1 MTIAQDYNFNHC
13 IMKKIIYGL
22 AIAGIAVSMTSCA
35 QKQNTLTS
43 AEKADGWVLLF
54 NGENLDGWRD
64 YNGDSLTNG
73 WKVVD
78 GCIQAS
84 GNGADESGYIVTD
97 KKYENFELSW
107 ELETH
112 PRRQQRNALPRCRE
126 SEIQGALRHRP

>member
-1 MTIAQDYNFNHC
+1 
-13 IMKKIIYGL
+13 MKRIFY
-22 AIAGIAVSMTSCA
+22 GIAMAASMALMASCGE
-35 QKQNTLTS
+35 KPNTLTK

-84 GNGADESGYIVTD
+84 GKGADACGYIVTD
-97 KKYENFELSW
+97 KSYANFELSW
-107 ELETH
+107 DWKLTH
-112 PRRQQRNALPRCRE
+112 GGNSGMLYHVVE
-126 SEIQGALRHRP
+126 SPKFDVP

>member
-73 WKVVD
+73 WT
-78 GCIQAS
+78 Q
-84 GNGADESGYIVTD
+84 ESSLRSANAPHD
-97 KKYENFELSW
+97 RCQRQSLSCSIH
-107 ELETH
+107 LED
-112 PRRQQRNALPRCRE
+112 
-126 SEIQGALRHRP
+126 